1 MKVYNGMELIDY
13 IELKVKN
20 KILTI
25 AGQHIAC
32 LQCSIKNDTCFDRFE
47 FYDKILPYYSS
58 F

>member
-32 LQCSIKNDTCFDRFE
+32 LQCTIKNYDTVAG
-47 FYDKILPYYSS
+47 LA
-58 F
+58 